1 MSFTE
6 KTNYISTTHENHTS
20 NYRHIV
26 DKILNNNETLK
37 LSIHNHPTSEKVSFN
52 DYNTKQLLE
61 KLFKTNIDCFIYYP
75 HDGYLYKYFGL
86 PKQPEKITWDLLLKI
101 K

>member
-1 MSFTE
+1 MERIFF
-6 KTNYISTTHENHTS
+6 
-20 NYRHIV
+20 
-26 DKILNNNETLK
+26 ILIIE
-37 LSIHNHPTSEKVSFN
+37 
-52 DYNTKQLLE
+52 E

-75 HDGYLYKYFGL
+75 LDGYLYKYFGL